1 MAAQVLTPSPFQVS
15 AATASPSTPTPSALP
30 DQQTPE
36 GLVKAILPC
45 TPLAIVKTLEHCQ
58 VYNPLR
64 PYGSRAFGRTITV
77 VNRSEVVGRPLAAL
91 LANDGARVFS
101 VDLDGVQEFTR
112 KKVVE
117 GEEGP
122 KSSFHPYHVIKKCD
136 LSLEQCLATSDV
148 VIGGVS
154 PGRSISLRSWTW
166 TDLARMVAHRFRA
179 SRTRFRLRSSRRASS
194 RSTFPSRRTLRTTS
208 RRRRQSTARAS
219 ARPPSS
225 CCSATC
231 SGCASTRPASGKGS
245 RRVRSSS
252 SGP

>member
-1 MAAQVLTPSPFQVS
+1 MVRSGSSSAQICMCADRTDWLPENRLFSLYHNIRFIDPRKIAMAAQVLTPSPLQIS
-15 AATASPSTPTPSALP
+15 TATATPSTSTSTGALP
-30 DQQTPE
+30 DQQTPD

-117 GEEGP
+117 GEDGK
-122 KSSFHPYHVIKKCD
+122 KSNFHPYHVIKKCD
-136 LSLEQCLATSDV
+136 MSLEQCLAASDV

-154 PGRSISLRSWTW
+154 CFPIELTHPAFRT
-166 TDLARMVAHRFRA
+166 AH
-179 SRTRFRLRSSRRASS
+179 
-194 RSTFPSRRTLRTTS
+194 
-208 RRRRQSTARAS
+208 
-219 ARPPSS
+219 
-225 CCSATC
+225 
-231 SGCASTRPASGKGS
+231 
-245 RRVRSSS
+245 
-252 SGP
+252 

>member
-1 MAAQVLTPSPFQVS
+1 MSCATEGVAAGLGLTSAVTRLFSLYHNIRFIDPRKIAMAAQVLTPSPLQISAS
-15 AATASPSTPTPSALP
+15 AATPSTSTATALP
-30 DQQTPE
+30 DQQTPD
-36 GLVKAILPC
+36 GLVKAVLPC

-117 GEEGP
+117 GEEGK
-122 KSSFHPYHVIKKCD
+122 KSNFHPYHVIKKCD
-136 LSLEQCLATSDV
+136 MSLEQCLAASDV

-154 PGRSISLRSWTW
+154 
-166 TDLARMVAHRFRA
+166 
-179 SRTRFRLRSSRRASS
+179 
-194 RSTFPSRRTLRTTS
+194 
-208 RRRRQSTARAS
+208 
-219 ARPPSS
+219 RPFSQ
-225 CCSATC
+225 C
-231 SGCASTRPASGKGS
+231 SGTTRDPTDEPARTGPEQIVQDPDGAAQGGC
-245 RRVRSSS
+245 RRHQLFRVEKL
-252 SGP
+252 